1 MTSTATYDDMTEKS
15 GTIVTNTASDESMAK
30 NPVELGTVEELSTVT
45 HAFDPAIA
53 VLGQERIE
61 YTEAEGRSVLRRIDR
76 HILPMLMW
84 VYCIQFADKT
94 SLNYASLM
102 GIRTDT
108 HLVTASQQY
117 SWVSSIL
124 YAGYILWE

>member
-1 MTSTATYDDMTEKS
+1 MTHVTSDDTMTEKS
-15 GTIVTNTASDESMAK
+15 IKGMTNMASDESMTK
-30 NPVELGTVEELSTVT
+30 NPVELGTVEELSTG
-45 HAFDPAIA
+45 HRAFDPAIA
-53 VLGQERIE
+53 VIGHEKVE
-61 YTEAEGRSVLRRIDR
+61 YTEAEGRSVLRRIDW
-76 HILPMLMW
+76 HIMPILMW
-84 VYCIQFADKT
+84 VYCVQFADKT

-117 SWVSSIL
+117 SWVSSIF